1 MNHAI
6 SRLLSPTPVLLGVA
20 AVSVLALAAAF
31 ASEAFL
37 GLEPCKLCIYQRWP
51 YAIAA
56 AICLAAYAAESK
68 CPKAP
73 LAALLAS
80 ALAFLI
86 NSGIALYHS
95 GVERHW
101 WKSAL
106 DGCLVP
112 NMGTDSQSIL
122 ENILSAPA
130 GRCDEIP
137 WADPVFGL
145 SLANYNVVMGLA
157 LFGVCAAA
165 LVLTL
170 KRLRPEA

>member
-1 MNHAI
+1 MSI
-6 SRLLSPTPVLLGVA
+6 SFSRLLTPLPVLRFIA
-20 AVSVLALAAAF
+20 IISILALAAAF

-37 GLEPCKLCIYQRWP
+37 GLEPCRLCIYQRWP

-56 AICLAAYAAESK
+56 VICFAALAAK
-68 CPKAP
+68 GRCPKAP
-73 LAALLAS
+73 FVALGVS
-80 ALAFLI
+80 ALAFLV

-101 WKSAL
+101 WTSAF

-122 ENILSAPA
+122 ENIMSAPA

-137 WADPVFGL
+137 WADPLLGL
-145 SLANYNVVMGLA
+145 SMANYNVAMGLG
-157 LFGVCAAA
+157 LFAICAAA
-165 LVLTL
+165 LFLNI
-170 KRLRPEA
+170 RASRSRA

>member
-1 MNHAI
+1 MNDAL
-6 SRLLSPTPVLLGVA
+6 SRFLKPTPVLFGVA
-20 AVSVLALAAAF
+20 AVSILALAAAF

-51 YAIAA
+51 YALVAVFSLGGIA
-56 AICLAAYAAESK
+56 LSDK
-68 CPKAP
+68 FRRAP
-73 LAALLAS
+73 LWILLAD
-80 ALAFLI
+80 ACAFAI

-112 NMGTDSQSIL
+112 NMSAEPQSFL

-137 WADPVFGL
+137 WADPLLGL
-145 SLANYNVVMGLA
+145 SMANYNVAMGLA
-157 LFGVCAAA
+157 LFAVCAAA
-165 LVLTL
+165 IFFNL
-170 KRLRPEA
+170 KATRAAT